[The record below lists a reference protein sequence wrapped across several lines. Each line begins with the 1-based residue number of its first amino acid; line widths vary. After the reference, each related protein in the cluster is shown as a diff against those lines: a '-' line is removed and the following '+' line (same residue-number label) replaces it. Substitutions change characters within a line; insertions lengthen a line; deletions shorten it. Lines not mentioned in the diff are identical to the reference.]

1 MDRKLRAFVDLLHKP
16 AASPRSSWRLLLP
29 WRGLAEAASVVALI
43 ALGGALWSVWPGG
56 EPLLRRS
63 EADLPKAATLDP
75 AGAPES
81 GAPSAR
87 VPSAP
92 QPAVAASPA
101 DIGRADV
108 LIAPPAQRAP
118 PRPSGSLAL
127 ATPPAPPPSP
137 PPSPIAVEPISV
149 AVVDQSIPPVPPLT
163 AMAPRALS
171 VPKPPTKGE
180 GGIAPAWIRFA
191 VAAPAR
197 GARPWVAVVIDDL
210 GVDKRRTERTI
221 ELPGPLTL
229 SFLAYA
235 TDLPRQTEAARN
247 AGHELLVH
255 VPMEPLD
262 RSLETVPN
270 RLDIGLSSEE
280 IVQRLRWDLA
290 RFDGYVGVNNHM
302 GSRFTSDSAAM
313 RPVVEELRE
322 RGLLFLDSR
331 TIARSSA
338 LELARDY
345 GVPHAGRDVFL
356 DNELSS
362 PAITTQLAEL
372 ERVARH
378 TGMAIA
384 IGHPHDETLAELQR
398 WLRELS
404 SKGLVLVPVSAIVRE
419 RAPKG

>member
-1 MDRKLRAFVDLLHKP
+1 MDRKLRAFVNLLHKSP
-16 AASPRSSWRLLLP
+16 APPTSSWWRRIP
-29 WRGLAEAASVVALI
+29 WRGMAEAAALVALI
-43 ALGGALWSVWPGG
+43 ATGAALWSVWPGG
-56 EPLLRRS
+56 EPLLRQS
-63 EADLPKAATLDP
+63 EADVPKAAILDP
-75 AGAPES
+75 AGSSGYDGTAVRTPTAPE
-81 GAPSAR
+81 PS
-87 VPSAP
+87 
-92 QPAVAASPA
+92 VAASPV
-101 DIGRADV
+101 DLGSADV

-127 ATPPAPPPSP
+127 GTPAAPPRVPM
-137 PPSPIAVEPISV
+137 AVEPISV
-149 AVVDQSIPPVPPLT
+149 AAADQAIPPVPPLT
-163 AMAPRALS
+163 AMAPRAL
-171 VPKPPTKGE
+171 PAPQPPAKPENGA
-180 GGIAPAWIRFA
+180 APAWLRYA
-191 VAAPAR
+191 VLAPAK
-197 GARPWVAVVIDDL
+197 GVRPWVAVVIDDL

-235 TDLPRQTEAARN
+235 TDLPRQTEAARK

-313 RPVVEELRE
+313 RPVVAELRE

-331 TIARSSA
+331 TVARSSA
-338 LELARDY
+338 LDLARDY

-356 DNELSS
+356 DNELSA

-372 ERVARH
+372 ERVARRA
-378 TGMAIA
+378 GMAIA

-419 RAPKG
+419 RGAKG